1 MNENDRNGRSG
12 KTRSTG
18 SYQSTKLNKK
28 KQMRQNAELKMDMA
42 YRGQKAKNPSQ
53 ERRSEPER
61 RSSVQGS
68 AQRRKVTQQTA
79 QRQAAAR
86 QNSSGRVNAGRNN
99 MEPSGTRINQTRID
113 TAKTAQRPHT
123 REQMMRDKRARE
135 RYLRRRRRALCTQLA
150 LLAFSIVLLAGIVV
164 LIKKAVIKHETVE
177 VEANVEEEIQSVLG
191 NVTDDSVEISKYYV
205 YGTHFNLEGHI
216 GTTKELKTL
225 ELVMVD
231 DKKGLA
237 VGQDSEEEME
247 KIYQLVKT
255 IGEDGSYYFKTAEN
269 INEGINLE
277 NIDDGNY
284 CLLLKLLYADG
295 TKEYKSLKDAVGEQA
310 ITYYTLTESGKNQK
324 IDIAFA
330 QDDKGT
336 NLSYLGMQVKKS
348 KLPDDVYD
356 IVIDAGHGGKDPGA
370 DKNGYTEAELTLPYA
385 KAIKESLEDKGYK
398 VQLTRDGSESSSEDM
413 AYTMYDE
420 DGRVSI
426 ACRSG
431 AKYGIS
437 IHLNSNAEALTSGG
451 VQVYCSV
458 HGNPDFAKLIADGIV
473 TDGNTNYSSM
483 ESDRVANGVYAS
495 PYSQNGVAKSTA
507 TAQKYGYTPYDYTGV
522 DSLFMIRELGG
533 IATGALVDGRDP
545 RYGTNEYRNSNVGVE
560 SVLVELGYIS
570 IKSDL
575 QNIISNQKGYVKGI
589 AEAVEK
595 QIEQQKKL

>member
-1 MNENDRNGRSG
+1 MKDNDRNDRSG
-12 KTRSTG
+12 KARSAG
-18 SYQSTKLNKK
+18 SYQSTKLNRNR
-28 KQMRQNAELKMDMA
+28 QLRQNAELKTDMA
-42 YRGQKAKNPSQ
+42 PGGQRTKGSDTG
-53 ERRSEPER
+53 RRSEPTR
-61 RSSVQGS
+61 GKS
-68 AQRRKVTQQTA
+68 AQGGTQRARTTQQTV

-86 QNSSGRVNAGRNN
+86 QNTRQSTDRQASGR
-99 MEPSGTRINQTRID
+99 
-113 TAKTAQRPHT
+113 TAQRPRT
-123 REQMMRDKRARE
+123 QEQMMRDKRARE
-135 RYLRRRRRALCTQLA
+135 RYLRRKRRVLCTQLA
-150 LLAFSIVLLAGIVV
+150 LLAFSVVLLGGIDALV
-164 LIKKAVIKHETVE
+164 KKAVIKHDVVE
-177 VEANVEEEIQSVLG
+177 VEANVEKEIQSVLE
-191 NVTDDSVEISKYYV
+191 NVADDSVEVSKYYV

-216 GTTKELKTL
+216 GITKEIQTL

-231 DKKGLA
+231 DQKGISSGTETDENS
-237 VGQDSEEEME
+237 VGEME
-247 KIYQLVKT
+247 KIYQLIKT

-284 CLLLKLLYADG
+284 CLLLKLIYTDG
-295 TKEYKSLKDAVGEQA
+295 TREYKSLKDTVGEQA
-310 ITYYTLTESGKNQK
+310 ITYYTLTEDGKNQK

-336 NLSYLGMQVKKS
+336 NLNYLGMQVKKS

-385 KAIKESLEDKGYK
+385 KAIKESLESKGYK
-398 VQLTRDGSESSSEDM
+398 VQLTRDGSESSGEDM

-431 AKYGIS
+431 AKYGVS

-458 HGNPDFAKLIADGIV
+458 RGNPDFAKLIADGIV

-483 ESDRVANGVYAS
+483 ESDRVVSGVYAS
-495 PYSQNGVAKSTA
+495 PYSEKGVAKSAA

-570 IKSDL
+570 IKNDL

-589 AEAVEK
+589 TDAIEE
-595 QIEQQKKL
+595 QIKQQKAL